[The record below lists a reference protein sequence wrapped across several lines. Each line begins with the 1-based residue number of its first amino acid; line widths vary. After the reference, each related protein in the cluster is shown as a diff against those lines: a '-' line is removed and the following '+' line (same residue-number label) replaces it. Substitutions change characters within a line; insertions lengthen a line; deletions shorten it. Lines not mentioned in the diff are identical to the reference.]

1 MSNLLQTI
9 QSIAINAVA
18 ASNPASLC
26 YGVVTSAKPLKI
38 RLDESSLEISDA
50 AVMLTESVVER
61 KITIDKHNHT
71 IGSAL
76 VSHQHY
82 YVNAAGAP
90 TATTAIEP
98 TPALTAEDAV
108 NNTVLGVHFSEFGQ
122 DLTGKQVESDSGKV
136 TITMTRALEKDDK
149 VLMLRL
155 MGGQKFV
162 VLSRI
167 FLREG
172 EDDED

>member
-26 YGVVTSAKPLKI
+26 YGVVTSARPLKI
-38 RLDESSLEISDA
+38 RLDESTLEISDA
-50 AVMLTESVVER
+50 AVMLTEAVVER

-76 VSHQHY
+76 ANHQHS
-82 YVNAAGAP
+82 YVSASGSPATT
-90 TATTAIEP
+90 TATGQISGET
-98 TPALTAEDAV
+98 TVD
-108 NNTVLGVHFSEFGQ
+108 NTVLSVHFSEFGQ
-122 DLTGKQVESDSGKV
+122 DLTGNQVKSDSDKV
-136 TITMTRALEKDDK
+136 IITMTRALEKDDK

-162 VLSRI
+162 VLSRL

>member
-38 RLDESSLEISDA
+38 RLDESTLEISDS

-76 VSHQHY
+76 VSHQHS
-82 YVNAAGAP
+82 YVNAAGTTTD
-90 TATTAIEP
+90 TASPIK
-98 TPALTAEDAV
+98 TPGLTDKNTV
-108 NNTVLGVHFSEFGQ
+108 DNTVLSVHFSEFGQ
-122 DLTGKQVESDSGKV
+122 DLTDKQVESDSDKV
-136 TITMTRALEKDDK
+136 TITTTRALEKDDK

-162 VLSRI
+162 VLSRL

>member
-38 RLDESSLEISDA
+38 RLDESTLEISDA

-76 VSHQHY
+76 VSHQHM

-90 TATTAIEP
+90 TATTAT
-98 TPALTAEDAV
+98 TPPSLKAKDTVDD
-108 NNTVLGVHFSEFGQ
+108 TVLSAHFSEFGQ
-122 DLTGKQVESDSGKV
+122 DLTDKQVEADSDKV
-136 TITMTRALEKDDK
+136 TITMTRALAKDDK

-162 VLSRI
+162 VLSRL
-167 FLREG
+167 F
-172 EDDED
+172 

>member
-1 MSNLLQTI
+1 MSNLLQVI
-9 QSIAINAVA
+9 QNIAVNAVD

-26 YGVVTSAKPLKI
+26 YGIVTSAKPLKI
-38 RLDESSLEISDA
+38 RLDESSLEISDS

-71 IGSAL
+71 IGDGLLMHGHVVTVTQGSGTAANSADI
-76 VSHQHY
+76 
-82 YVNAAGAP
+82 
-90 TATTAIEP
+90 TASTAV
-98 TPALTAEDAV
+98 DD
-108 NNTVLGVHFSEFGQ
+108 TVLTVHYSEFGQ
-122 DLTGKQVESDSGKV
+122 DVTDNQVNEENDKV
-136 TITMTRALEKDDK
+136 TITLTRALDKDDR

-155 MGGQKFV
+155 MGGQKFI

>member
-26 YGVVTSAKPLKI
+26 YGVVTSARPLKI
-38 RLDESSLEISDA
+38 RLDESTLEISDA
-50 AVMLTESVVER
+50 AVMLTEAVVER

-76 VSHQHY
+76 ANHQHS
-82 YVNAAGAP
+82 YVSASGAP
-90 TATTAIEP
+90 ATTTATGQISGET
-98 TPALTAEDAV
+98 TVD
-108 NNTVLGVHFSEFGQ
+108 NTVLSVHFSEFGQ
-122 DLTGKQVESDSGKV
+122 DLTGNQVKSESDKV
-136 TITMTRALEKDDK
+136 IITMTRALEKDDK

-162 VLSRI
+162 VLSRL